1 MRTLARLRVPQ
12 LNFKV
17 CLPRL
22 FQLSILKTDDELL
35 VGSAANLDTFVN
47 DPNECLRE
55 HTVAALWDRI
65 QQVGVVHVRG
75 TPASGKSTLS
85 KLLERYVRRQKP
97 GLQVLWCSWP
107 IPLPGGLDQSSQHDK
122 ILNYVF
128 DRPAHTDWQN
138 IQALIIID
146 EAQASY
152 ACVNVWNAFIKAITP
167 SSGPKVVLFSSYG
180 SPSEQPLGSDS
191 PTPTPIYFRSDQ
203 RISIR
208 RSSQNPDL
216 ALLFSRT
223 EFDDVVERV
232 CKHHSQYGQ
241 AFHLSLEL
249 VDYLWEI
256 TNGHPAGVRAVLDEL
271 ASSEVCIDW
280 LSFPSLFSSSLSNF
294 LI

>member
-1 MRTLARLRVPQ
+1 
-12 LNFKV
+12 
-17 CLPRL
+17 
-22 FQLSILKTDDELL
+22 LKTDDELL

-55 HTVAALWDRI
+55 HTVAALWDRV

-85 KLLERYVRRQKP
+85 KLLGQYVRRQKP
-97 GLQVLWCSWP
+97 GLQVLWSSWP
-107 IPLPGGLDQSSQHDK
+107 IPLSSGLDQSSQHYD
-122 ILNYVF
+122 ILNCVF
-128 DRPAHTDWQN
+128 KRPAHTVWEK

-152 ACVNVWNAFIKAITP
+152 AFVNVWNAFIKTITP

-180 SPSEQPLGSDS
+180 SPSEQPLGSDI

-232 CKHHSQYGQ
+232 CKHYSQYGQ

-271 ASSEVCIDW
+271 ASSEVCID
-280 LSFPSLFSSSLSNF
+280 
-294 LI
+294 